1 MPQNYVFMTDSDSDL
16 YYRIADERNI
26 QVIKMPY
33 AIDAEHR
40 QLSGGL

>member
-33 AIDAEHR
+33 AIDGVEYYDDNGR
-40 QLSGGL
+40 